1 MWLYYIVPAV
11 CPEACWYM
19 NSSLVSLKTKSCQN
33 YTISTALRKGKGRLT
48 AHALL
53 QVKVLCP
60 FQESS
65 GYLPSLFRSPSAFY
79 THGCADRRVLVVYL
93 FCPQQSQLL
102 WTDSCQI
109 LNLLCAGVNRSFGI
123 QTLSVSDNCRA
134 DSMCYI
140 QHSNQ

>member
-11 CPEACWYM
+11 CPEACWYV

-65 GYLPSLFRSPSAFY
+65 GYLPLSLEVPVRFTLMGVLTEEFSWFTYSAHNNPSCF
-79 THGCADRRVLVVYL
+79 G
-93 FCPQQSQLL
+93 Q
-102 WTDSCQI
+102 
-109 LNLLCAGVNRSFGI
+109 GVHHARF
-123 QTLSVSDNCRA
+123 
-134 DSMCYI
+134 
-140 QHSNQ
+140 